1 MHNFEQLPKF
11 IYSFSM
17 SKSLKTNYL
26 FNLANTVSGLLFP
39 LITFPYASRILLADG
54 IGQVN
59 FFQSIIQYIT
69 LLTCLGIPMY
79 AIREVAKVRENIAER
94 NKVAVEILLLHASL
108 TVIGYFIVTILT
120 MTVAEIQVDIP
131 LFLLLSTTIFFTA
144 IGCEWFY
151 QGVEDFKYI
160 TIRGLIVK
168 TVSVVLLFLL
178 VKTKEDIIWYAAYS
192 VFGVL
197 GGNIFNFIRLRKYIS
212 LKTLPFKELH
222 PLRHLLPALHIF
234 VLNLVISIY
243 IQLNSV
249 MLGFMADN
257 TAVGLFTAASKL
269 SHMVLGIVGAL
280 GTAML
285 PRLSNLIATG
295 QKEEFDRLSQKAMQ
309 FVIAIT
315 LPMTI
320 GMIMTSSYLI
330 PIFCGET
337 YTPAIQTLQIISP
350 IILAIGMSNIMGIQ
364 ILYPQGQE
372 NKVILCTAL
381 GAIVNFILNLWLIPK
396 LAQDGASIAT
406 VAAEI
411 AVTVS
416 MIFIGKKYIPIRWL
430 NRNYLHYLIG
440 CLLMGAGVWIWTE
453 YTPFQADIIN
463 LIIACGIGLSIYAIY
478 LISIKDSF
486 YLETK
491 SIICK
496 RLKI

>member
-1 MHNFEQLPKF
+1 MA
-11 IYSFSM
+11 
-17 SKSLKTNYL
+17 KSLKANYL
-26 FNLANTVSGLLFP
+26 FNLANTISGLLFP

-54 IGQVN
+54 IGQIN

-79 AIREVAKVRENIAER
+79 AIREVAKIRENIEER
-94 NKVAVEILLLHASL
+94 NKVTVEILLLHASL
-108 TVIGYFIVTILT
+108 TVVGYIIMILLVATVTK
-120 MTVAEIQVDIP
+120 IQVDIL

-168 TVSVVLLFLL
+168 TISVILLFLL
-178 VKTKEDIIWYAAYS
+178 VKTKEDIMWYAAYS

-197 GGNIFNFIRLRKYIS
+197 GGNVFNFVRLRKYIS
-212 LKTLPFKELH
+212 IKTLPFRELH
-222 PLRHLLPALHIF
+222 PLRHLLPALHVF

-243 IQLNSV
+243 VQLNTV
-249 MLGFMADN
+249 MLGFMADT

-285 PRLSNLIATG
+285 PRLSNLITTG
-295 QKEEFDRLSQKAMQ
+295 QKEEFNRLAQKSMQ

-315 LPMTI
+315 LPMTVGI
-320 GMIMTSSYLI
+320 IMTSSYLI
-330 PIFCGET
+330 PLFCGDT
-337 YTPAIQTLQIISP
+337 YTPAILTLQVISP
-350 IILAIGMSNIMGIQ
+350 ISLAIGISNIMGIQ

-372 NKVILCTAL
+372 NKVIISTAL
-381 GAIVNFILNLWLIPK
+381 GAIANFFLNVWLIPQ
-396 LAQDGASIAT
+396 LAQDGAAIAT
-406 VAAEI
+406 VIAEI

-416 MIFIGKKYIPIRWL
+416 MVYIGRTYIPIKWR
-430 NRNYLHYLIG
+430 NRSYIHYLIG
-440 CLLMGAGVWIWTE
+440 SFLMGIGIWIWK
-453 YTPFQADIIN
+453 YQSPFRSDIVN
-463 LIIACGIGLSIYAIY
+463 LAIVCGIGISIYLFY
-478 LISIKDSF
+478 LILIKDSF
-486 YLETK
+486 CTELE

-496 RLKI
+496 RFKSNS

>member
-1 MHNFEQLPKF
+1 MA
-11 IYSFSM
+11 
-17 SKSLKTNYL
+17 KSLKANYL
-26 FNLANTVSGLLFP
+26 FNLANTISGLLFP

-54 IGQVN
+54 IGQIN

-79 AIREVAKVRENIAER
+79 AIREVAKIRENIEER
-94 NKVAVEILLLHASL
+94 NKVTVEILLLHASL
-108 TVIGYFIVTILT
+108 TVVGYIIMILLVATVTK
-120 MTVAEIQVDIP
+120 IQVDIL

-168 TVSVVLLFLL
+168 TISVILLFLL
-178 VKTKEDIIWYAAYS
+178 VKTKEDIMWYAAYS

-197 GGNIFNFIRLRKYIS
+197 GGNVFNFVRLRKYIS
-212 LKTLPFKELH
+212 IKTLPFRELH
-222 PLRHLLPALHIF
+222 PLRHLLPALHVF

-243 IQLNSV
+243 VQLNTV
-249 MLGFMADN
+249 MLGFMADT

-285 PRLSNLIATG
+285 PRLSNLITTG
-295 QKEEFDRLSQKAMQ
+295 QKEEFNRLAQKSMQ

-315 LPMTI
+315 LPMTVGI
-320 GMIMTSSYLI
+320 IMTSSYLI
-330 PIFCGET
+330 PLFCGDT
-337 YTPAIQTLQIISP
+337 YTPAILTLQVISP
-350 IILAIGMSNIMGIQ
+350 IILAIGISNIMGIQ

-372 NKVILCTAL
+372 NKVIISTAL
-381 GAIVNFILNLWLIPK
+381 GAIANFFLNVWLIPQ
-396 LAQDGASIAT
+396 LAQDGAAIAT
-406 VAAEI
+406 VIAEI

-416 MIFIGKKYIPIRWL
+416 MVYIGRTYIPIKWR
-430 NRNYLHYLIG
+430 NRSYIHYLIG
-440 CLLMGAGVWIWTE
+440 SFLMGIGIWIWK
-453 YTPFQADIIN
+453 YQSPFRSDIVN
-463 LIIACGIGLSIYAIY
+463 LAIVCGIGISIYLFY
-478 LISIKDSF
+478 LILIKDSF
-486 YLETK
+486 CTELE

-496 RLKI
+496 RFTSNS

>member
-1 MHNFEQLPKF
+1 MA
-11 IYSFSM
+11 
-17 SKSLKTNYL
+17 KSLKANYL
-26 FNLANTVSGLLFP
+26 FNLANTISGLLFP

-54 IGQVN
+54 IGQIN

-79 AIREVAKVRENIAER
+79 AIREVAKIRENIEER
-94 NKVAVEILLLHASL
+94 NKVTVEILLLHASL
-108 TVIGYFIVTILT
+108 TVVGYIIMILLVATVTK
-120 MTVAEIQVDIP
+120 IQVDIL

-168 TVSVVLLFLL
+168 TISVILLFLL
-178 VKTKEDIIWYAAYS
+178 VKTKEDIMWYAAYS

-197 GGNIFNFIRLRKYIS
+197 GGNVFNFVRLRKYIS
-212 LKTLPFKELH
+212 IKTLPFRELH
-222 PLRHLLPALHIF
+222 PLRHLLPALHVF

-243 IQLNSV
+243 VQLNTV
-249 MLGFMADN
+249 MLGFMADT

-285 PRLSNLIATG
+285 PRLSNLITTG
-295 QKEEFDRLSQKAMQ
+295 QKEEFNRLAQKSMQ

-315 LPMTI
+315 LPMTVGI
-320 GMIMTSSYLI
+320 IMTSSYLI
-330 PIFCGET
+330 PLFCGDT
-337 YTPAIQTLQIISP
+337 YTPAILTLQVISP
-350 IILAIGMSNIMGIQ
+350 IILAIGISNIMGIQ

-372 NKVILCTAL
+372 NKVIISTAL
-381 GAIVNFILNLWLIPK
+381 GAIANFFLNVWLIPQ
-396 LAQDGASIAT
+396 LAQDGAAIAT
-406 VAAEI
+406 VIAEI

-416 MIFIGKKYIPIRWL
+416 MVYIGRTYIPIKWR
-430 NRNYLHYLIG
+430 NRSYIHYLIG
-440 CLLMGAGVWIWTE
+440 SFLMGIGIWIWK
-453 YTPFQADIIN
+453 YQSPFRSDIVN
-463 LIIACGIGLSIYAIY
+463 LAIVCGIGISIYLFY
-478 LISIKDSF
+478 LILIKDSF
-486 YLETK
+486 CTELE

-496 RLKI
+496 RFKSNS

>member
-1 MHNFEQLPKF
+1 MA
-11 IYSFSM
+11 
-17 SKSLKTNYL
+17 KSLKANYL
-26 FNLANTVSGLLFP
+26 FNLANTISGLLFP

-54 IGQVN
+54 IGQIN

-79 AIREVAKVRENIAER
+79 AIREVAKIRENIEER
-94 NKVAVEILLLHASL
+94 NKVTVEILLLHASL
-108 TVIGYFIVTILT
+108 TVVGYIIMILLVATVTK
-120 MTVAEIQVDIP
+120 IQVDIL

-168 TVSVVLLFLL
+168 TISVILLFLL
-178 VKTKEDIIWYAAYS
+178 VKTKEDIMWYAAYS

-197 GGNIFNFIRLRKYIS
+197 GGNVFNFVRLRKYIS
-212 LKTLPFKELH
+212 IKTLPFRELH
-222 PLRHLLPALHIF
+222 PLRHLLPALHVF

-243 IQLNSV
+243 VQLNTV
-249 MLGFMADN
+249 MLGFMADT

-285 PRLSNLIATG
+285 PRLSNLITTG
-295 QKEEFDRLSQKAMQ
+295 QKEEFNRLAQKSMQ

-315 LPMTI
+315 LPMTVGI
-320 GMIMTSSYLI
+320 IMTSSYLI
-330 PIFCGET
+330 PLFCGDT
-337 YTPAIQTLQIISP
+337 YTPAILTLQVISP
-350 IILAIGMSNIMGIQ
+350 IILAIGISNIMGIQ

-372 NKVILCTAL
+372 NKVIISTAL
-381 GAIVNFILNLWLIPK
+381 GAIANFLLNVWLIPQ
-396 LAQDGASIAT
+396 LAQDGAAIAT
-406 VAAEI
+406 VIAEI

-416 MIFIGKKYIPIRWL
+416 MVYIGRTYIPIKWR
-430 NRNYLHYLIG
+430 NRSYIHYLIG
-440 CLLMGAGVWIWTE
+440 SFLMGIGIWIWK
-453 YTPFQADIIN
+453 YQSPFRSDIVN
-463 LIIACGIGLSIYAIY
+463 LAIVCGIGISIYLFY
-478 LISIKDSF
+478 LILIKDSF
-486 YLETK
+486 CTELE

-496 RLKI
+496 RFKSNS